1 MMNDD
6 DILTA
11 IFADDDDAP
20 QPPAEMKALYEQARA
35 LAVLAL
41 LDDDDMTTD
50 VRQ

>member
-1 MMNDD
+1 MNDD

-11 IFADDDDAP
+11 IFADDDAP
-20 QPPAEMKALYEQARA
+20 QPPAEQIALYEQARN
-35 LAVLAL
+35 LAYLAL

>member
-1 MMNDD
+1 MGDD

-11 IFADDDDAP
+11 IFADDDP
-20 QPPAEMKALYEQARA
+20 IEPSTEQLELYEQARA

>member
-1 MMNDD
+1 MMND

-11 IFADDDDAP
+11 IFADDDP
-20 QPPAEMKALYEQARA
+20 IEPSAEMKALYEQVKN
-35 LAVLAL
+35 LAHLAL